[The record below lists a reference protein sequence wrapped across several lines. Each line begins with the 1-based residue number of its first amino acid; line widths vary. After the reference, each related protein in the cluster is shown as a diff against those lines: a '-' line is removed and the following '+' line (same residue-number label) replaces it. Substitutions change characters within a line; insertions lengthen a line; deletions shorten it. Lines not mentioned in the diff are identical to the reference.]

1 MKQICVRLFAAAI
14 ASLGFVVVLFAPGN
28 SRAQAL
34 QKVRVAIPTINV
46 LTRPWYIA
54 KDKGFYAAEGLD
66 PEFIYVQGTLQP
78 PALVNGEIDFAGS
91 GDTGVRAA
99 ANGVPIKLVFAM
111 THRPDFM
118 LVVRPEIKS
127 GKELRNKKI
136 AVSSIGSLTA
146 VGAKAA
152 AGALGLNPDT
162 DIFLMGMGEQTNR
175 FAALQAGS
183 ADGMIVDPG
192 LALAAQK
199 KGFYILSRVGEQ
211 LELIQVG
218 LAMSNQKLKSHL
230 EMARRFLKAS
240 VRGLVDV
247 QKNPEDMIQAV
258 MKLRKLNREDATAVY
273 KMELN
278 SFTKDGTPS
287 RKSVESAIQIALQG
301 RSGPKPTYEDLVD
314 LTPLKQAHKELG
326 ITGNY

>member
-1 MKQICVRLFAAAI
+1 MKQIHWWTGLVPCLTLAA
-14 ASLGFVVVLFAPGN
+14 VLMPA
-28 SRAQAL
+28 RYTQAQAL
-34 QKVRVAIPTINV
+34 QKTRIAIPTINV

-78 PALVNGEIDFAGS
+78 PALINGEIDFAGS
-91 GDTGVRAA
+91 GDTCVRAA
-99 ANGVPIKLVFAM
+99 ANGVPMKLIFAM

-127 GKELRNKKI
+127 GRELRNKKI
-136 AVSSIGSLTA
+136 AISSLGSLTA

-152 AGALGLNPDT
+152 ASGLGLNPDT

-175 FAALQAGS
+175 FAALQAGT
-183 ADGMIVDPG
+183 ADGMVVDPG

-199 KGFYILSRVGEQ
+199 KGFRILSRVGEQ

-218 LAMSNQKLKSHL
+218 LSMSTQKLKSDPDL
-230 EMARRFLKAS
+230 ARRFLKGS
-240 VRGLVDV
+240 VRALVEV
-247 QKNPEDMIQAV
+247 QKNPEEMIQAV
-258 MKLRKLNREDATAVY
+258 MKLRKLNRQDATDVY

-278 SFTKDGTPS
+278 SFTKDGIPS
-287 RKSVESAIQIALQG
+287 RNSVENAIQIALQG
-301 RSGPKPTYEDLVD
+301 RPGPKPTYEDLVD
-314 LTPLKQAHKELG
+314 LTPLRQAHKELG
-326 ITGNY
+326 IRGNY

>member
-1 MKQICVRLFAAAI
+1 VFAGRIAI
-14 ASLGFVVVLFAPGN
+14 VLFIAVVFSAAGVQ
-28 SRAQAL
+28 AQAL
-34 QKVRVAIPTINV
+34 QKTRVAIPTINV
-46 LTRPWYIA
+46 LTRPWFIA

-78 PALVNGEIDFAGS
+78 PALLNGEIDFAGS
-91 GDTGVRAA
+91 GDTCVRAA
-99 ANGVPIKLVFAM
+99 ANGLPMKLIFAM
-111 THRPDFM
+111 THQPDFM
-118 LVVRPEIKS
+118 LVVKPEIQS
-127 GKELRNKKI
+127 GKDLRNKKI
-136 AVSSIGSLTA
+136 AISSLGSLTA

-152 AGALGLNPDT
+152 AGALGLNPET
-162 DIFLMGMGEQTNR
+162 DIFLMAMGEQINR

-183 ADGMIVDPG
+183 ADGMVVDPG

-199 KGFYILSRVGEQ
+199 KGFRILSRIGEQ
-211 LELIQVG
+211 LDLIQIG
-218 LAMSNQKLKSHL
+218 LTMSNQKLKSNPDL
-230 EMARRFLKAS
+230 ARRFLKGS
-240 VRGLVDV
+240 VRGLIEV

-314 LTPLKQAHKELG
+314 LTPIKQAHKELG
-326 ITGNY
+326 IVAGK

>member
-1 MKQICVRLFAAAI
+1 MKQIRWWLFAGLVA
-14 ASLGFVVVLFAPGN
+14 LLTFVAVAVAPGDIQ
-28 SRAQAL
+28 AQVL
-34 QKVRVAIPTINV
+34 QKTRIAIPTINV

-54 KDKGFYAAEGLD
+54 NDKGFYAAEGLD
-66 PEFIYVQGTLQP
+66 PEFVYVQGTLQV

-99 ANGVPIKLVFAM
+99 ANGAPIKLVFAM
-111 THRPDFM
+111 THQPDFM

-127 GKELRNKKI
+127 GKDLRRKKI
-136 AVSSIGSLTA
+136 AISSLGSLTA

-152 AGALGLNPDT
+152 ASALGLNPDT
-162 DIFLMGMGEQTNR
+162 DIFLLGMGEQTNR

-199 KGFYILSRVGEQ
+199 KGFRILSRVGEQ

-218 LAMSNQKLKSHL
+218 LAMSNQKLKSDPEL
-230 EMARRFLKAS
+230 ARRVLKAS
-240 VRGLVDV
+240 VRGLIDV

-287 RKSVESAIQIALQG
+287 RKSVESAIEIALQG
-301 RSGPKPTYEDLVD
+301 RPGPKPTYEDLVD

>member
-54 KDKGFYAAEGLD
+54 KDKGFHAAEGLD

>member
-1 MKQICVRLFAAAI
+1 MKQIRSWVFAGLVAF
-14 ASLGFVVVLFAPGN
+14 LTFVAVVLAPGDIQ
-28 SRAQAL
+28 AQAL
-34 QKVRVAIPTINV
+34 QKVRIAIPTINV

-54 KDKGFYAAEGLD
+54 KDKGFYATEGLD

-127 GKELRNKKI
+127 GKDLRGKKI

-152 AGALGLNPDT
+152 ASALSLNPDT
-162 DIFLMGMGEQTNR
+162 DIFLLAMGEQTNR
-175 FAALQAGS
+175 FAAVQAGS

-199 KGFYILSRVGEQ
+199 KGFHILSRVGEQ
-211 LELIQVG
+211 LELNE
-218 LAMSNQKLKSHL
+218 LPRS
-230 EMARRFLKAS
+230 
-240 VRGLVDV
+240 
-247 QKNPEDMIQAV
+247 
-258 MKLRKLNREDATAVY
+258 KLRGIEILETRRI
-273 KMELN
+273 
-278 SFTKDGTPS
+278 PS
-287 RKSVESAIQIALQG
+287 AASCGEYYPKRFKWDWPCPI
-301 RSGPKPTYEDLVD
+301 RSSRV
-314 LTPLKQAHKELG
+314 
-326 ITGNY
+326 I

>member
-1 MKQICVRLFAAAI
+1 MKLVRFWTFALIAISLTFFAAVI
-14 ASLGFVVVLFAPGN
+14 APADVY
-28 SRAQAL
+28 AQAL
-34 QKVRVAIPTINV
+34 QKTRVAIPTINV
-46 LTRPWYIA
+46 LTRPWFIA

-66 PEFIYVQGTLQP
+66 PEFIYVQGTLEP
-78 PALVNGEIDFAGS
+78 PALIKGEIDFAGS
-91 GDTGVRAA
+91 GDTCVRAA
-99 ANGVPIKLVFAM
+99 ANGLPMKLVFAM
-111 THRPDFM
+111 THQPDFM
-118 LVVRPEIKS
+118 LVVKPEIQS
-127 GKELRNKKI
+127 GRELRNKKI
-136 AVSSIGSLTA
+136 AISSLGSLTA

-162 DIFLMGMGEQTNR
+162 DIFLMAMGEQINR
-175 FAALQAGS
+175 FAALQAGT

-199 KGFYILSRVGEQ
+199 KGFRILSRVGEQ
-211 LELIQVG
+211 LDLIQIG
-218 LAMSNQKLKSHL
+218 LSMSSQKLKTSPDL
-230 EMARRFLKAS
+230 ARRFLKGS
-240 VRGLVDV
+240 VRGLIEV

-326 ITGNY
+326 ITGKY

>member
-1 MKQICVRLFAAAI
+1 MNMRTWNYRTFEQLKGVDASIRRQQDRIRPSTRAVQHFLKSCQLHYNNGDFIGIVCFFRRSSMKQIRSWVFAGLVAF
-14 ASLGFVVVLFAPGN
+14 LTFVAVVIAPGDIQ
-28 SRAQAL
+28 AQAL
-34 QKVRVAIPTINV
+34 QKVRIAIPTINV

-54 KDKGFYAAEGLD
+54 KEKGFYAAEGLD

-127 GKELRNKKI
+127 GKDLRGKKI

-162 DIFLMGMGEQTNR
+162 DIFLLAMGEQTNR
-175 FAALQAGS
+175 FAAVQAGS

-199 KGFYILSRVGEQ
+199 KGFHILSRVGEQ
-211 LELIQVG
+211 LELIQMG
-218 LAMSNQKLKSHL
+218 LSCPIRSSRVIWTWRAVFS
-230 EMARRFLKAS
+230 R
-240 VRGLVDV
+240 VRCADSSTC
-247 QKNPEDMIQAV
+247 
-258 MKLRKLNREDATAVY
+258 RK
-273 KMELN
+273 
-278 SFTKDGTPS
+278 
-287 RKSVESAIQIALQG
+287 I
-301 RSGPKPTYEDLVD
+301 PKT
-314 LTPLKQAHKELG
+314 
-326 ITGNY
+326 

>member
-78 PALVNGEIDFAGS
+78 PALVNEEIDFAGS

>member
-1 MKQICVRLFAAAI
+1 MKEIRWWVYAGAVAALALV
-14 ASLGFVVVLFAPGN
+14 AVVLSAGD
-28 SRAQAL
+28 SGAQNL
-34 QKVRVAIPTINV
+34 QKTRVAIPTINV

-66 PEFIYVQGTLQP
+66 PEFVYVQGTLQV

-99 ANGVPIKLVFAM
+99 ANGAPIKLVFAM
-111 THRPDFM
+111 THQPDFM
-118 LVVRPEIKS
+118 LVVRPEIKT

-136 AVSSIGSLTA
+136 AISSLGSLTA

-162 DIFLMGMGEQTNR
+162 DIFLLGMGEQTNR

-199 KGFYILSRVGEQ
+199 KGFRILSRVGEQ

-218 LAMSNQKLKSHL
+218 LAMSNQKLKGDPDL
-230 EMARRFLKAS
+230 ARRLLKGT
-240 VRGLVDV
+240 VRGLIDV

-287 RKSVESAIQIALQG
+287 RKSVESAIQIAFQG
-301 RSGPKPTYEDLVD
+301 RPGPKPTYEDLVD

-326 ITGNY
+326 IAGNY

>member
-1 MKQICVRLFAAAI
+1 MKRIHLPRFARPVAFLVFVGLVFSAA
-14 ASLGFVVVLFAPGN
+14 GVQ
-28 SRAQAL
+28 AQAL
-34 QKVRVAIPTINV
+34 QKTRVAIPTINV
-46 LTRPWYIA
+46 LTRPWFIA

-78 PALVNGEIDFAGS
+78 PALLNGEIDFAGS
-91 GDTGVRAA
+91 GDTCVRAA
-99 ANGVPIKLVFAM
+99 ANGLPMKLIFAM
-111 THRPDFM
+111 THQPDFM
-118 LVVRPEIKS
+118 LVVKPEIQS
-127 GKELRNKKI
+127 GKDLRNKKI
-136 AVSSIGSLTA
+136 AISSLGSLTA

-152 AGALGLNPDT
+152 ASGLGLNPET

-175 FAALQAGS
+175 FAALQAGT
-183 ADGMIVDPG
+183 ADGMVVDPG

-199 KGFYILSRVGEQ
+199 KGFRILSRIGEQ
-211 LELIQVG
+211 LDLIQIG
-218 LAMSNQKLKSHL
+218 LTMSNQKLKSSPDL
-230 EMARRFLKAS
+230 ARRFLKGS
-240 VRGLVDV
+240 VRGLIEV
-247 QKNPEDMIQAV
+247 QKNPENMIQAI

-314 LTPLKQAHKELG
+314 LTPIRQAHKELG
-326 ITGNY
+326 ITGK

>member
-1 MKQICVRLFAAAI
+1 
-14 ASLGFVVVLFAPGN
+14 
-28 SRAQAL
+28 
-34 QKVRVAIPTINV
+34 
-46 LTRPWYIA
+46 
-54 KDKGFYAAEGLD
+54 
-66 PEFIYVQGTLQP
+66 
-78 PALVNGEIDFAGS
+78 
-91 GDTGVRAA
+91 
-99 ANGVPIKLVFAM
+99 M

-127 GKELRNKKI
+127 GKDLRGKKI

-152 AGALGLNPDT
+152 ASALGLNPDT
-162 DIFLMGMGEQTNR
+162 DIFLLGMGEQTNR

-199 KGFYILSRVGEQ
+199 KGFHILSRVGEQ

-218 LAMSNQKLKSHL
+218 LAMSNQKLKSDPDL
-230 EMARRFLKAS
+230 ARRFLKGS

-247 QKNPEDMIQAV
+247 QKNTEDMIQAV

-278 SFTKDGTPS
+278 SFTRDGTPS

-301 RSGPKPTYEDLVD
+301 RPGPKPTYEDLVD